1 MTQKT
6 FDAFCQAESR
16 KCGEFFSPKNEKES
30 LSQGRFSCY
39 SFPASKATMNTSH
52 FHRAKEIV
60 KIDISEMSK
69 KDINTL
75 MQEVIGILKFSRLT
89 YLHQQSNC
97 EVRMIFSL
105 EEFRKNC
112 LSTLKN
118 SNQ

>member
-1 MTQKT
+1 
-6 FDAFCQAESR
+6 
-16 KCGEFFSPKNEKES
+16 
-30 LSQGRFSCY
+30 
-39 SFPASKATMNTSH
+39 MNISH

-89 YLHQQSNC
+89 YLHQQTSC

-105 EEFRKNC
+105 EQFRKNC
-112 LSTLKN
+112 LSVLK
-118 SNQ
+118 SAEKH